1 MKETTTKGNN
11 FLRRTVEFQPHSRNL
26 FFHILTA
33 CNLKCAHCYI
43 NPDQHGTRTL
53 DEDAIKGWLRLFSL
67 EHGSGAIKKV
77 QDTNVIFL
85 GGEPTLNPA
94 LAPGIKEARRLGY
107 ASITVDTNG
116 YLFHNI
122 LDKVTPEYVD
132 YFSFSLDGS
141 KPEINDSIRGRGTF
155 ETCTKGI
162 RAAVKRGF
170 AASSIFTASAA
181 NIHDLP
187 NMPKLLQKLG
197 VSRFFIQVIGI
208 RGNPAREGGAR
219 LQLTRDV
226 WESVVPGTAFE
237 AAKLGL
243 VCHYPKVF
251 LERDEPFECAGI
263 VAENYF
269 VFPNGRVYTC
279 PLCEDYPLHSYE
291 IRQGRLEIRPPLTES
306 ELYTLKIPEGCV
318 MNKLFHPGNLEYDQR
333 GEPKYKI
340 ACCMLKEEVVLR

>member
-1 MKETTTKGNN
+1 MKAINKSGKAIK
-11 FLRRTVEFQPHSRNL
+11 RRTVQFSPHSRNL

-43 NPDQHGTRTL
+43 NQEQHGTRTL
-53 DEDAIKGWLRLFSL
+53 DADTIKKWLDLFSRSNSSKAIKD
-67 EHGSGAIKKV
+67 V

-94 LAPGIKEARRLGY
+94 LALGIKEARRLGY
-107 ASITVDTNG
+107 ASVTVDTNG

-122 LDKVTPEYVD
+122 LERVTPEEVD

-141 KPEINDSIRGRGTF
+141 CPEVNDAIRGNGSF
-155 ETCTKGI
+155 DTCTAGI
-162 RAAVKRGF
+162 QRAVELGF
-170 AASSIFTASAA
+170 SVSSIFTANAG

-187 NMPKLLQKLG
+187 NMPELLKRLG

-208 RGNPAREGGAR
+208 RGKSAKGRGPL
-219 LQLTRDV
+219 LQLTKQE
-226 WESVVPGTAFE
+226 WESIVPETAQK
-237 AAKLGL
+237 AAELGL
-243 VCHYPKVF
+243 ICHYPTVF
-251 LERDEPFECAGI
+251 LSKDGPFECAGL

-291 IRQGRLEIRPPLTES
+291 IENGRLIKRPPITET
-306 ELYTLKIPEGCV
+306 ELFSLKIPEGCV
-318 MNKLFHPGNLEYDQR
+318 MNKLLHPGNLSYDSN
-333 GEPKYKI
+333 GDPLYKI
-340 ACCMLKEEVVLR
+340 ACCMLKEEISIA